1 MKYWIIP
8 SNSQKFDMEAALR
21 ANGGLLDWRIK
32 NVSEGDMVFMYKTMP
47 AGCIKYM
54 MEVVKTNV
62 PISERLNQRR
72 FWKDIIML
80 NNGDGIYARLKLIE
94 NFDEKRLSIHNLRL
108 HGINGNIQ
116 SKRVCPKETLEYI
129 LNE

>member
-47 AGCIKYM
+47 AGYIKYM

-80 NNGDGIYARLKLIE
+80 NNGDGIYARLKQIE
-94 NFDEKRLSIHNLRL
+94 HFDEKRLSIHNLRL

>member
-1 MKYWIIP
+1 
-8 SNSQKFDMEAALR
+8 MEAALR

-47 AGCIKYM
+47 AGYIKYM

-80 NNGDGIYARLKLIE
+80 NNGDGIYARLKQIE
-94 NFDEKRLSIHNLRL
+94 HFDEKRLSIHNLRL

>member
-47 AGCIKYM
+47 AGYIKYM

-80 NNGDGIYARLKLIE
+80 NNGDGIYARLKQIE
-94 NFDEKRLSIHNLRL
+94 HFDEKRLSIHNLRL

-116 SKRVCPKETLEYI
+116 SKRVCHKETLEYI